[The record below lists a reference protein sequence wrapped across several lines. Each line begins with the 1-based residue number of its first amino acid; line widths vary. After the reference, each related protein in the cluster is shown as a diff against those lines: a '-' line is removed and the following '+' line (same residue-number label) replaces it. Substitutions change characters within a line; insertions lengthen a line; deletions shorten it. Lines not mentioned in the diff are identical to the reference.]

1 MIVTISAEAIPT
13 VHAALSCRC
22 AMHTVIVNF
31 GTHHAQSL
39 VHQYRRSVMKL
50 FVKWTAIL
58 LLGITAGLVLP
69 TSMLAQDKPAEVT
82 ITGCLNKADT
92 AGQYVIADEASK
104 KNVTVIGDA
113 TLLDRHANNHKVTLT
128 GAMTKDKD
136 KEVFKATK
144 LQMLSVCQ

>member
-1 MIVTISAEAIPT
+1 MKSTFASFLKRTAIP
-13 VHAALSCRC
+13 
-22 AMHTVIVNF
+22 
-31 GTHHAQSL
+31 
-39 VHQYRRSVMKL
+39 
-50 FVKWTAIL
+50 
-58 LLGITAGLVLP
+58 LLGITVLLALP
-69 TSMLAQDKPAEVT
+69 VSLAAQDKAAGEVT

-92 AGQYVIADEASK
+92 AGQYVIADEATK
-104 KNVTVIGDA
+104 KNVTVTGDA